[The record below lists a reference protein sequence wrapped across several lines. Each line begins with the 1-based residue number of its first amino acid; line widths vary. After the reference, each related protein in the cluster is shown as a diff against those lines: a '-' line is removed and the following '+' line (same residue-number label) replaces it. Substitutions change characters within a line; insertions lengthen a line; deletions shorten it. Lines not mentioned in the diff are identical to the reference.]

1 MTVNRKQYHQ
11 NFVKSCAGQCAAT
24 FILGIGDRHTG
35 NYMIQKHTGRFFH
48 IDFGHFL
55 GHFKKFLFI
64 VRDVEPFIFSKEML
78 YFLTH
83 FRPEEENPIE
93 SALLML
99 SMQRK
104 LLEEGGSQRKKSV
117 KRGGFE
123 DQEVPHMSIIEKSF
137 SCFST

>member
-1 MTVNRKQYHQ
+1 
-11 NFVKSCAGQCAAT
+11 
-24 FILGIGDRHTG
+24 
-35 NYMIQKHTGRFFH
+35 MIQKHTGRFFH

-83 FRPEEENPIE
+83 FQPEEENPIE

-104 LLEEGGSQRKKSV
+104 TIVEGEARGKKPV
-117 KRGGFE
+117 KRNGYE
-123 DQEVPHMSIIEKSF
+123 DQEVPQMSIIEKSF

>member
-1 MTVNRKQYHQ
+1 
-11 NFVKSCAGQCAAT
+11 
-24 FILGIGDRHTG
+24 
-35 NYMIQKHTGRFFH
+35 MIQKHTGRFFH

-83 FRPEEENPIE
+83 FQPEEENYIE
-93 SALLML
+93 SALLMV

-104 LLEEGGSQRKKSV
+104 AIAEGEARNKKPV
-117 KRGGFE
+117 KRSGHE
-123 DQEVPHMSIIEKSF
+123 SKEVPQMSIIEKSL